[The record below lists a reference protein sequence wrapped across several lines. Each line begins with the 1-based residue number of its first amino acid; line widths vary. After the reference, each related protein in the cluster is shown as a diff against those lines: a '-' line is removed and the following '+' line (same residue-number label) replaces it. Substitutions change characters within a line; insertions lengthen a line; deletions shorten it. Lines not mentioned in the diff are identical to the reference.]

1 MEFRHINFLRIQSTD
16 SNAGLIIGFFLLLAI
31 PRMACG
37 LDFIFVWCVFV
48 ILKGECVK
56 HATSRFALNE
66 FYCVIVLNTHSFESS
81 SFITSWAI
89 LTQCEK
95 KIEFLFVLNFLFLME
110 NYVVYFA
117 VDCQANK
124 KINRYTLYLHGW
136 NWFLKWMF
144 TMAQQ
149 KADHPFVCC
158 SFAMAENKKSAHY
171 TQHVICIAIETMQA
185 KQNRRKENKKKTAIS
200 FCQDRLVCVCTNVVH
215 HFILYYT
222 CTLYV

>member
-1 MEFRHINFLRIQSTD
+1 MN
-16 SNAGLIIGFFLLLAI
+16 
-31 PRMACG
+31 
-37 LDFIFVWCVFV
+37 
-48 ILKGECVK
+48 
-56 HATSRFALNE
+56 ALNMQHRGLHWMN
-66 FYCVIVLNTHSFESS
+66 FIVWLFWTRTHSNHHHSS
-81 SFITSWAI
+81 HLGPSSHRN
-89 LTQCEK
+89 LTPVRK
-95 KIEFLFVLNFLFLME
+95 KIEFLFVLNFLYLME

-124 KINRYTLYLHGW
+124 KINRYTLYLLGW

-149 KADHPFVCC
+149 KVDHPFVCY
-158 SFAMAENKKSAHY
+158 SFEMAENKKSAHY

-185 KQNRRKENKKKTAIS
+185 KQNRRKENKKK
-200 FCQDRLVCVCTNVVH
+200 DRNIILPRSPCVYVCTNVVH